1 MVCIEEINKMVEKDL
16 DDFYNDR
23 DRFKGVKLLL
33 DFKSSDYNIQNPEI
47 KMNSPKFKKKLVVSK
62 FIKINKNSNSL
73 F

>member
-23 DRFKGVKLLL
+23 DRFKGVKLLV
-33 DFKSSDYNIQNPEI
+33 DFKSSDYSIENPNIKI
-47 KMNSPKFKKKLVVSK
+47 DSPKFKKKLVTSK
-62 FIKINKNSNSL
+62 FVKLNKNNNSL